1 MTYKEKK
8 YLMKVKS
15 NAYKLKTNG
24 QIPYSLYIE
33 IINLSYDSELESVK
47 TLVNLTEKYM
57 RVGGFYVRHPE
68 HAYDCDKEIEEYKH
82 TKLSN

>member
-1 MTYKEKK
+1 MNFKEKK

-15 NAYKLKTNG
+15 NAYKLKING

-33 IINLSYDSELESVK
+33 IINLSYDSELEDVK
-47 TLVNLTEKYM
+47 KLVFLSEKYM

-68 HAYDCDKEIEEYKH
+68 EAYDCDKEIAGYKH
-82 TKLSN
+82 TKKLK